1 MEKID
6 AHCHFWSLERGDYGW
21 LSPDNAALG
30 PIHRDFGPAEMK
42 PLAVTAEISRYVVVQ
57 AAPTEAE
64 TRYLLELAAKN
75 TEIAG
80 VVGWIDLTA
89 DDAPER
95 ITTLARDRR
104 LKGIRPMLQDL
115 PDDDWINSAPTEAA
129 LNALTGSG
137 LRFDALVLPR
147 HLMALE
153 RFILAHPSLPVV
165 IDHAAKPA
173 LGAAAADD
181 PRHQMW
187 AAGMERLAALPHV
200 HCKLSGLLTEMRPDQ
215 YASVDKAVSVLR
227 PYVLRLLDWFGPE
240 RLIWGSDWPVLTLAA
255 AHDFWI
261 SVTEILLSDLT
272 VQETDAIFGDNAKR
286 FYGLDEVT
294 A

>member
-21 LSPDNAALG
+21 LSPDNAALT
-30 PIHRDFGPAEMK
+30 PIYRDFGPAEMK
-42 PLAVTAEISRYVVVQ
+42 SLAAAAGVSRYVAVQ

-64 TRYLLELAAKN
+64 TRYLLDLASKYP
-75 TEIAG
+75 EIAG
-80 VVGWIDLTA
+80 VVGWVDLTTA
-89 DDAPER
+89 DAAER
-95 ITTLARDRR
+95 IADLARNQL

-115 PDDDWINSAPTEAA
+115 AEDDWINTAPTDAA
-129 LNALTGSG
+129 LAALAASS

-153 RFILAHPSLPVV
+153 PFILAHPTLPVV

-173 LGAAAADD
+173 LGAAADD

-187 AAGMERLAALPHV
+187 TAGMERLAAIPHV

-215 YASVDKAVSVLR
+215 YAGIDKAISVLR
-227 PYVLRLLDWFGPE
+227 PYVTKLLEWFGPD
-240 RLIWGSDWPVLTLAA
+240 RLIWGSDWPVLTLAGP
-255 AHDFWI
+255 HDFW
-261 SVTEILLSDLT
+261 VTVAQSLLSDLT
-272 VQETDAIFGDNAKR
+272 ANETAAIFGGNAKR
-286 FYGLDEVT
+286 FYGLDEVM